1 MPHGGRVSLPP
12 FHPRRPAS
20 AVTDVRSSPVVACFR
35 AAAVVGTL
43 KGFDQ
48 LLNLVLDECQE
59 YLRDPDD
66 PLKITDQTRNLGLI
80 VCRGTS
86 VMVVSGLDGMEEIA
100 NPFLPAE
107 GEMDLGAA

>member
-1 MPHGGRVSLPP
+1 M
-12 FHPRRPAS
+12 
-20 AVTDVRSSPVVACFR
+20 
-35 AAAVVGTL
+35 

-86 VMVVSGLDGMEEIA
+86 VMVVSGLDGMEGIA
-100 NPFLPAE
+100 SPFLPGE

>member
-1 MPHGGRVSLPP
+1 M
-12 FHPRRPAS
+12 
-20 AVTDVRSSPVVACFR
+20 
-35 AAAVVGTL
+35 VGTL

-59 YLRDPDD
+59 FLRDPDD

-107 GEMDLGAA
+107 GEIDVGGAAI